1 MKRAALTLLLL
12 TAPAAAQSFADSTAF
27 GGSGVFSSGENPLGN
42 PARFDQVPEGYYLA
56 FEAGDV
62 KPRGAHDAAG
72 QVLQAERDPA
82 LLPSALAALSAH
94 PWASR
99 SRAYGLAW
107 AWAGG
112 IRFGFTHEDLRGTFA
127 ATDPALPQI
136 RLDGRQAVVDR
147 LYAGAG
153 SQAGRTAF
161 GFLLRLERVRFG
173 QESLA
178 LQPGPG
184 QLPLGDPEAPLAG
197 LPHPAAVTSATLNA
211 GLIQDLGE
219 RARFGLTLDRIG
231 PRRFGDLKE
240 EPQARAGLQADLGAS
255 VKLSLESDL
264 TAAERLPLP
273 VKRRVQAAS
282 LRIELTPAAFL
293 TLGAE
298 RRRYDGAP
306 QSTVFGAALHLQ
318 MPALRVSL
326 GLRLG
331 DDRPPFAAALRWPGA
346 P

>member
-1 MKRAALTLLLL
+1 MKRTALTLFLL
-12 TAPAAAQSFADSTAF
+12 TAPAAAQSFADGTAF
-27 GGSGVFSSGENPLGN
+27 GGSGVFSTGENPLGD

-56 FEAGDV
+56 FEAGDF

-72 QVLQAERDPA
+72 QVVQAERDPS
-82 LLPSALAALSAH
+82 LLPSAFAALSAR
-94 PWASR
+94 PWAAR
-99 SRAYGLAW
+99 GRAYGVAW

-127 ATDPALPQI
+127 TLDPALAQI
-136 RLDGRQAVVDR
+136 TLEARQAVVDR

-161 GFLLRLERVRFG
+161 GFLVRLERTRFG

-178 LQPGPG
+178 FQPGPG
-184 QLPLGDPEAPLAG
+184 QLPLGDPEAPLGG
-197 LPHPAAVTSATLNA
+197 LVRPASVTSATLNA

-219 RARFGLTLDRIG
+219 RVRFGLTLDRIG

-255 VKLSLESDL
+255 LKLSLESDL
-264 TAAERLPLP
+264 TAAERVPIP

-282 LRIELTPAAFL
+282 LRIDLSPATFL

-298 RRRYDGAP
+298 RSRYDGAP

-318 MPALRVSL
+318 MPALRVAL
-326 GLRLG
+326 GLRFG